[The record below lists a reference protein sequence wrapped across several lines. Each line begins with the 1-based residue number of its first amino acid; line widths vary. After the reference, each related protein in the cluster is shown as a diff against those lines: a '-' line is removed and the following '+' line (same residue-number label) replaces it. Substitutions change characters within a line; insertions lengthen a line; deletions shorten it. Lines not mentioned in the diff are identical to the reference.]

1 MHLDIILNSPPIFD
15 VILAEILCI
24 VGHFWCISAMK
35 TLLYGIQ
42 SKRRIQKQFAKRLLW
57 DRIFLIKAC
66 TESKERKKEK
76 TFYCVANLLTFLV
89 AIAELVYFCV
99 QTLRGASTDKWITFL
114 LPFVLFWS
122 ISSADHFFLPELA
135 GEERD
140 LDQDRC
146 LDFGFLLIVVFV
158 FCVFMT

>member
-1 MHLDIILNSPPIFD
+1 MHLDIVLNSPPIFD

-42 SKRRIQKQFAKRLLW
+42 SKRCIQKQFAKRLLW

-122 ISSADHFFLPELA
+122 IGSADHFFLPELA
-135 GEERD
+135 GEEGN

-146 LDFGFLLIVVFV
+146 LDFGFLLIVVFF

>member
-1 MHLDIILNSPPIFD
+1 MDIVLNSPPIFD

-89 AIAELVYFCV
+89 EIAELVYFCV
-99 QTLRGASTDKWITFL
+99 QTLRGASTEKWITFL

-122 ISSADHFFLPELA
+122 IGSADHFFLPELA
-135 GEERD
+135 GEERN

-146 LDFGFLLIVVFV
+146 LDFGFLLIVVFF

>member
-1 MHLDIILNSPPIFD
+1 
-15 VILAEILCI
+15 
-24 VGHFWCISAMK
+24 MK

-146 LDFGFLLIVVFV
+146 LDFGFLLIVVFF